1 MLHLQYP
8 KNEYR
13 DLWENIMNEFME
25 NKEKIIP
32 YALYLKTD
40 NYSDYLKMTD
50 AFHIGNNIPEHLV
63 SSTTYF
69 LFNEKEDKILG
80 AINIRHN
87 LNNSLLMHG
96 GHIGY
101 GVAPSERRK
110 GYATEMLSLAL
121 EKCREIG
128 IKEALVTCDK
138 GNIGSS
144 KTIIKNH
151 GILENELIEENGN
164 IVQRYWIDI
173 PVGFMKMEV

>member
-1 MLHLQYP
+1 
-8 KNEYR
+8 
-13 DLWENIMNEFME
+13 
-25 NKEKIIP
+25 
-32 YALYLKTD
+32 
-40 NYSDYLKMTD
+40 MTD
-50 AFHIGNNIPEHLV
+50 AFHTGNNIPEHLV

-173 PVGFMKMEV
+173 PVGFMEMEV